1 MPRKP
6 QPEQRAL
13 APLTD
18 LQRQAAALL
27 ADGAPDERVA
37 AELAVPLAWVQGL
50 EGSLPVAAAV
60 TRHQWR
66 RYQGT
71 RQRVRSLLEM
81 ALDTVEQEMEQ
92 RPTPELAV
100 ALLRVLKV
108 EAPET
113 PHHTAEQLLRAEC
126 EIRAEAELREAASLP
141 GIGLVSFITP
151 EDVARAA
158 GGLFESEAHRL
169 SAPADPEPVA

>member
-6 QPEQRAL
+6 QPEHQVL

-27 ADGAPDERVA
+27 ADGATDERVA

-50 EGSLPVAAAV
+50 EGSLPVAAEV

-66 RYQGT
+66 RYQGH
-71 RQRVRSLLEM
+71 RQRIRSLVER
-81 ALDTVEQEMEQ
+81 ALDVATEELEQ
-92 RPTPELAV
+92 RPTAELAV
-100 ALLRVLKV
+100 ALLRALKV
-108 EAPET
+108 EAPEA
-113 PHHTAEQLLRAEC
+113 PHRTAEQLLRSEC
-126 EIRAEAELREAASLP
+126 ETRAEADLREREAIA
-141 GIGLVSFITP
+141 GIGAFGFISP
-151 EDVARAA
+151 ADVTRTAVR
-158 GGLFESEAHRL
+158 LFESEAHRL